1 MRRKGN
7 LTQIFQLDVHFA
19 VFQSQSK
26 DVPDIDI
33 TSILRILKTW
43 NPYLTKFIT
52 TSQIVLKLHTITYK
66 YF

>member
-7 LTQIFQLDVHFA
+7 LNQIFQLDVYFA
-19 VFQSQSK
+19 VVQSQSK

-43 NPYLTKFIT
+43 NPYLTTST
-52 TSQIVLKLHTITYK
+52 TSQVVLKLHTITYK